1 VRAARG
7 REPVE
12 ANSRHPVAPLA
23 PTPEH
28 LLLDV
33 QRTAGNRAAT
43 RLVQRDG
50 PATEPATEANPAA
63 GAGATYARVE
73 LKDFGLDFDLGTPP
87 KRPLG
92 GTYAF
97 THGVTLKPPVHP
109 KESDL
114 YSRDGHGFPVHS
126 QQGTVKQ
133 PFLYQS
139 LEPVLFPDNRP
150 SRNDVQ
156 QESIGDCWDLSALM
170 AIATQDRGKLMEVM
184 TPAGD
189 GARVKLWHYKPSA
202 EEGKPGTWER
212 VEIGVTGELPFKQQP
227 GGPRQFVGAKPQ
239 TYPMRMDWWA
249 YAHGTILVVKCAAY
263 WQAAMW
269 PVLLEK
275 AHAAFVTKYGRLDPK
290 DQAQLQGYERLGGG
304 NAGETYYLLYGPEAA
319 PKQTNTPDDWKL
331 PGAPPD
337 VVDALALAEGGK
349 AKDGHA
355 GLVTAGTAD
364 GDQLG
369 RRVINAWQDVQDTKA
384 YKAVPVRR
392 RNDWDDLPRFIADNL
407 TTKQPALGGA
417 VVDAAKRLIDKHRNP
432 TLHNTLEPRLWNYL
446 ALAEMVAGDV
456 GGQRSFDRPHSY
468 EVEDVSFADKDGR
481 PIAVRATPKAQRGDL
496 YGRIDLDKSTVSMLN
511 PHHGGSP
518 SYHIANPA
526 EDRGQFSVPLRL
538 FLAAYGHVVSAEVKE
553 KT

>member
-1 VRAARG
+1 TSGCRPMPASPASPPVRATTAARLRSPANIAARRTAATVVPVARATASVMTPSSAPWRSSPVNRRRRKSTSAAVARASSAPSASRRRAVEPGPVLDATSSTTRSTSWSVSDGVVAGCTSMATTVRHPIPTRPWRGAPVSIGTAMASSSGVSRERNPPSASIFADRADVDVTAVDVATSSANSTGTIVAPSGNEPCTSGRVFLGDHRAVRAARG

-97 THGVTLKPPVHP
+97 TRGVTLKPPVHP

-249 YAHGTILVVKCAAY
+249 
-263 WQAAMW
+263 
-269 PVLLEK
+269 
-275 AHAAFVTKYGRLDPK
+275 
-290 DQAQLQGYERLGGG
+290 
-304 NAGETYYLLYGPEAA
+304 
-319 PKQTNTPDDWKL
+319 
-331 PGAPPD
+331 
-337 VVDALALAEGGK
+337 
-349 AKDGHA
+349 
-355 GLVTAGTAD
+355 
-364 GDQLG
+364 
-369 RRVINAWQDVQDTKA
+369 
-384 YKAVPVRR
+384 
-392 RNDWDDLPRFIADNL
+392 
-407 TTKQPALGGA
+407 
-417 VVDAAKRLIDKHRNP
+417 
-432 TLHNTLEPRLWNYL
+432 
-446 ALAEMVAGDV
+446 
-456 GGQRSFDRPHSY
+456 
-468 EVEDVSFADKDGR
+468 
-481 PIAVRATPKAQRGDL
+481 
-496 YGRIDLDKSTVSMLN
+496 
-511 PHHGGSP
+511 
-518 SYHIANPA
+518 
-526 EDRGQFSVPLRL
+526 
-538 FLAAYGHVVSAEVKE
+538 
-553 KT
+553 